1 MAAEGVASQ
10 QQGVRRQDEAA
21 DADAEMAR
29 TRTIGEPERLDR
41 VANQNDD
48 EHQPEVQKIPVH
60 VPEDE
65 REESLPQVAVARFS
79 NRAGQRIGPERFVIG
94 AAIVITG
101 EAESARRPQN
111 QQRCRKRER
120 ARPPPGFRAEP
131 RVRAVAKQQRRIER
145 RQVRAIFE
153 MVALKGS
160 PCRVDDE
167 RGECE
172 KNEERLK
179 PPRVATS
186 CFSKLSLGQGPH
198 GLRHRESSEYGP
210 VSVKPYRRWNG
221 IASAAGLL
229 LATCLR
235 MSEEEAT
242 TRELSNEEKR
252 ANVIRLAF
260 AGSREKF
267 DRFVEVVRQA
277 IPPGTGVVLRG
288 SAVTGERWKDGA
300 PFDSDGPGTSDLD
313 LTLVGGDEV
322 IGLYK
327 ITGFWVPG
335 IHSRPLSDEDPDIAP
350 DLVPLRQRLM
360 AMVNRPVNIQASRD
374 VVIYFRGE
382 LIGQP
387 YLVLIDKP
395 QAD

>member
-1 MAAEGVASQ
+1 
-10 QQGVRRQDEAA
+10 
-21 DADAEMAR
+21 
-29 TRTIGEPERLDR
+29 
-41 VANQNDD
+41 
-48 EHQPEVQKIPVH
+48 
-60 VPEDE
+60 
-65 REESLPQVAVARFS
+65 
-79 NRAGQRIGPERFVIG
+79 
-94 AAIVITG
+94 
-101 EAESARRPQN
+101 
-111 QQRCRKRER
+111 
-120 ARPPPGFRAEP
+120 
-131 RVRAVAKQQRRIER
+131 
-145 RQVRAIFE
+145 
-153 MVALKGS
+153 
-160 PCRVDDE
+160 
-167 RGECE
+167 
-172 KNEERLK
+172 
-179 PPRVATS
+179 
-186 CFSKLSLGQGPH
+186 
-198 GLRHRESSEYGP
+198 
-210 VSVKPYRRWNG
+210 
-221 IASAAGLL
+221 
-229 LATCLR
+229 
-235 MSEEEAT
+235 MSEEQAT
-242 TRELSNEEKR
+242 TTELNNEEKR

-260 AGSREKF
+260 GGSREKF

-327 ITGFWVPG
+327 MTGFWVPG